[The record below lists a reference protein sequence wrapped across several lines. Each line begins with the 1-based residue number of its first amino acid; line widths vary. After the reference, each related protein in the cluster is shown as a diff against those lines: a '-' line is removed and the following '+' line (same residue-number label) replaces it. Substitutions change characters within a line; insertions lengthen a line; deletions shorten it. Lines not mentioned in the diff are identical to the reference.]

1 CPLGSATPRLPA
13 PLASPS
19 PDSAHSLWAL
29 AQPAASL
36 QSPGCFQGT
45 VGTAHPSVEI
55 WHVGWG
61 DSVPVLGVGGLDQPL
76 GQVAGEGKGS
86 LDPWLGVGGGTEPRT
101 DQPPSVSP
109 QAPHSPSPSSCPP
122 APWRC
127 CWGGTSR
134 SPSPTPLAQ
143 PPPRIVWQRN
153 LTALADGRLGP
164 NGSVAV
170 APAYQNR
177 LSVDPQGGTLT
188 IAPVAL
194 QDAGPYT
201 VEVFPLGGQVWRG
214 DIQLVGNVSVT
225 PPSLAVSEGAGSAA
239 LTCAPV
245 RGTVTWT
252 KDGQSLDQNPRYRLS
267 AGTLQISRPDRN
279 DSGTY
284 NCTVSNPRGDQ
295 TRSPGSDSVLVPFP
309 DGPEPPT
316 ISLSSDRDP
325 EPRRYVR
332 VNSTVGL
339 GCRAPSDPP
348 AQIYWSLADASDPL
362 VPAQPDLTLPRVQLS
377 QAGLY
382 SCLAS
387 NPRTQRQLRATLILT
402 VTRGSPP
409 GSPFCSL
416 DSVANGTALRF
427 LCSWPGGSPAPSLS
441 LQGLPGG
448 GEQGVGPTLERT
460 LSSPPPALN
469 GTRVTCLGRHLAA
482 EGNCSMTPEAPSG
495 VSLSFQASLD
505 PGGTVLLDL
514 QCQGTYRPVEIAWA
528 WDGAPLGPGGRYR
541 VSADGARLTISNF
554 TAPQD
559 LGGYSV
565 RCQNPLGSQESNL
578 TLTGPSVSSWSLVRG
593 SEPGSARLSWAVPEG
608 SVVTGFLVQVPGSPG
623 GRAAGEWQTLQTL
636 GGATRSSTVG
646 GLQPHTAYS
655 FRLLPLLGAQ
665 PGLPGSLPVSSLS
678 AASTLSPG
686 AIAGIVLGSILG
698 MILLL
703 ALLVLLIWFLRARW
717 GESKVGV
724 PPPPEHPGKEVWGQ
738 DTLLPANQMQG

>member
-1 CPLGSATPRLPA
+1 PALPFPLQLPPG
-13 PLASPS
+13 PLA
-19 PDSAHSLWAL
+19 
-29 AQPAASL
+29 
-36 QSPGCFQGT
+36 
-45 VGTAHPSVEI
+45 
-55 WHVGWG
+55 
-61 DSVPVLGVGGLDQPL
+61 VLLGGNLSIPL
-76 GQVAGEGKGS
+76 S
-86 LDPWLGVGGGTEPRT
+86 Y
-101 DQPPSVSP
+101 PP
-109 QAPHSPSPSSCPP
+109 
-122 APWRC
+122 
-127 CWGGTSR
+127 
-134 SPSPTPLAQ
+134 AQ

-170 APAYQNR
+170 APAYQDR
-177 LSVDPQGGTLT
+177 LSVDPQGGALT

-214 DIQLVGNVSVT
+214 DIQVEVYELVGNISVT

-239 LTCAPV
+239 LTCASV

-252 KDGQSLDQNPRYRLS
+252 KEGQSLDQNPRYRLS

-284 NCTVSNPRGDQ
+284 NCTVSNPFSTGTGTAQIRVYCECRPDAGADGPE
-295 TRSPGSDSVLVPFP
+295 PGQK

-387 NPRTQRQLRATLILT
+387 NPQTQRQLRATLILT
-402 VTRGSPP
+402 VTQIPP

-460 LSSPPPALN
+460 LSSPLPALN

-514 QCQGTYRPVEIAWA
+514 QCQGTYRPMEIAWA
-528 WDGAPLGPGGRYR
+528 RDGAPLGPGGRYR

-578 TLTGPSVSSWSLVRG
+578 TLTGPSVSGWSLVRG
-593 SEPGSARLSWAVPEG
+593 SEPGSAQLSWAVPEG
-608 SVVTGFLVQVPGSPG
+608 SVVTGFLVQVPGPPG

-646 GLQPHTAYS
+646 GLQPNTPYS

-665 PGLPGSLPVSSLS
+665 V
-678 AASTLSPG
+678 
-686 AIAGIVLGSILG
+686 
-698 MILLL
+698 
-703 ALLVLLIWFLRARW
+703 
-717 GESKVGV
+717 GEPS
-724 PPPPEHPGKEVWGQ
+724 HTQ
-738 DTLLPANQMQG
+738 TLLPVPERERI

>member
-1 CPLGSATPRLPA
+1 MGGF
-13 PLASPS
+13 SP
-19 PDSAHSLWAL
+19 
-29 AQPAASL
+29 
-36 QSPGCFQGT
+36 C
-45 VGTAHPSVEI
+45 
-55 WHVGWG
+55 
-61 DSVPVLGVGGLDQPL
+61 
-76 GQVAGEGKGS
+76 
-86 LDPWLGVGGGTEPRT
+86 VGGGRT
-101 DQPPSVSP
+101 GSAPWAGGGGGQRLPGPLARASLCLPPGPALPFPLQLPPS
-109 QAPHSPSPSSCPP
+109 
-122 APWRC
+122 
-127 CWGGTSR
+127 
-134 SPSPTPLAQ
+134 PLEVL
-143 PPPRIVWQRN
+143 IVWQRN

-214 DIQLVGNVSVT
+214 DIQVEVYELVGNVSVT

-284 NCTVSNPRGDQ
+284 NCT

>member
-1 CPLGSATPRLPA
+1 MAGRCPDTWAGAARLLLLLLGPTLPF
-13 PLASPS
+13 PLQLPPS
-19 PDSAHSLWAL
+19 PL
-29 AQPAASL
+29 
-36 QSPGCFQGT
+36 
-45 VGTAHPSVEI
+45 E
-55 WHVGWG
+55 
-61 DSVPVLGVGGLDQPL
+61 VLLGGNLSIPL
-76 GQVAGEGKGS
+76 S
-86 LDPWLGVGGGTEPRT
+86 Y
-101 DQPPSVSP
+101 PP
-109 QAPHSPSPSSCPP
+109 
-122 APWRC
+122 
-127 CWGGTSR
+127 
-134 SPSPTPLAQ
+134 AQ

-170 APAYQNR
+170 APAYQDR

-214 DIQLVGNVSVT
+214 DIQVEVYELVGNVSVM
-225 PPSLAVSEGAGSAA
+225 PPSLAVNEGTGSAA

-284 NCTVSNPRGDQ
+284 NCTVSNPFSTGTGTAQIR
-295 TRSPGSDSVLVPFP
+295 VYY
-309 DGPEPPT
+309 GPEPPT
-316 ISLSSDRDP
+316 ISVSSDRDP
-325 EPRRYVR
+325 DPRRYVR

-387 NPRTQRQLRATLILT
+387 NPQTQRQLRATLILT
-402 VTRGSPP
+402 VTQIPP

-482 EGNCSMTPEAPSG
+482 EGNCSMTPAPSG

-608 SVVTGFLVQVPGSPG
+608 SVVTGFLIQVPGSPG

-646 GLQPHTAYS
+646 GLQPHTPYS

-665 PGLPGSLPVSSLS
+665 AGEPSHTQTLLP
-678 AASTLSPG
+678 ASTLSPG

-717 GESKVGV
+717 GKREKMPLTPPGTRQHYLPRQFPNGRESDPVE
-724 PPPPEHPGKEVWGQ
+724 PPAHPSRASSRCFWGDGDVSSISYEEHLRIHGPPAPWPG
-738 DTLLPANQMQG
+738 LPGDSRSPGLPSLASWQGPRTARSATRV

>member
-1 CPLGSATPRLPA
+1 MVPLTPDPQPPA
-13 PLASPS
+13 M
-19 PDSAHSLWAL
+19 
-29 AQPAASL
+29 PAAL
-36 QSPGCFQGT
+36 T
-45 VGTAHPSVEI
+45 
-55 WHVGWG
+55 
-61 DSVPVLGVGGLDQPL
+61 L
-76 GQVAGEGKGS
+76 
-86 LDPWLGVGGGTEPRT
+86 
-101 DQPPSVSP
+101 PPSVLPIPVRPGSGRGVGSSP
-109 QAPHSPSPSSCPP
+109 VLPFPLQLPP
-122 APWRC
+122 
-127 CWGGTSR
+127 G
-134 SPSPTPLAQ
+134 PLAVLLGGNLSIPLSYPPTQ

-170 APAYQNR
+170 ASAYQDR
-177 LSVDPQGGTLT
+177 LSVDPQGGALT
-188 IAPVAL
+188 ISPVVL

-214 DIQLVGNVSVT
+214 DVQVEVYELVGKVSVT
-225 PPSLAVSEGAGSAA
+225 PPSLAVSEGVGSAA

-252 KDGQSLDQNPRYRLS
+252 RNGQRLDPNTRYRVS

-284 NCTVSNPRGDQ
+284 NCTVSNPFSTG

-316 ISLSSDRDP
+316 ISLSSDGDP

-332 VNSTVGL
+332 VNSTVTL
-339 GCRAPSDPP
+339 ACRAPSDPP

-387 NPRTQRQLRATLILT
+387 NPQTQRQLRATLILT
-402 VTRGSPP
+402 VTQIPP

-448 GEQGVGPTLERT
+448 AEEGVGSTLEQT
-460 LSSPPPALN
+460 LSSPPPALS
-469 GTRVTCLGRHLAA
+469 GTLVTCLGRHLAA
-482 EGNCSMTPEAPSG
+482 EGNCSMTPGETPAP
-495 VSLSFQASLD
+495 ASLD
-505 PGGTVLLDL
+505 PGDTVLLDL
-514 QCQGTYRPVEIAWA
+514 ECRGTYRPVEIAWA
-528 WDGAPLGPGGRYR
+528 RDGAPLGPGGRYR

-554 TAPQD
+554 MAPQD

-578 TLTGPSVSSWSLVRG
+578 TLTGPSVSGWTLVRG

-608 SVVTGFLVQVPGSPG
+608 SVVTGFLIQLQGPPG

-646 GLQPHTAYS
+646 GLQPHTSYS
-655 FRLLPLLGAQ
+655 FRLLPLLGTQAGEPSHTQ
-665 PGLPGSLPVSSLS
+665 MLLPSEYGRLGARTPGFSFH
-678 AASTLSPG
+678 PG
-686 AIAGIVLGSILG
+686 AIAGIVLGSILA

-703 ALLVLLIWFLRARW
+703 ALLVLLIWFLQARW
-717 GESKVGV
+717 GESKAGV
-724 PPPPEHPGKEVWGQ
+724 PPSPELPGKEVWGQ
-738 DTLLPANQMQG
+738 DTLLSANQMQG

>member
-1 CPLGSATPRLPA
+1 MAGRCPDTWAGAARLLLLLLGPVLPFPLQLPPG
-13 PLASPS
+13 PLA
-19 PDSAHSLWAL
+19 
-29 AQPAASL
+29 
-36 QSPGCFQGT
+36 
-45 VGTAHPSVEI
+45 
-55 WHVGWG
+55 
-61 DSVPVLGVGGLDQPL
+61 VLLGGNLSIPL
-76 GQVAGEGKGS
+76 S
-86 LDPWLGVGGGTEPRT
+86 Y
-101 DQPPSVSP
+101 PP
-109 QAPHSPSPSSCPP
+109 
-122 APWRC
+122 
-127 CWGGTSR
+127 
-134 SPSPTPLAQ
+134 AQ

-153 LTALADGRLGP
+153 RTVLADGHLGP

-170 APAYQNR
+170 ASAYQGR
-177 LSVDPQGGTLT
+177 LSVDPQGGALA

-214 DIQLVGNVSVT
+214 DVQVEVYELVGNVSVT
-225 PPSLAVSEGAGSAA
+225 PPALAVSEGARSAA

-252 KDGQSLDQNPRYRLS
+252 RNGQSLDPNPRYRVS
-267 AGTLQISRPDRN
+267 AGTLQISRPERN

-284 NCTVSNPRGDQ
+284 NCTVSNPFGTGAGAAHIR
-295 TRSPGSDSVLVPFP
+295 VYY
-309 DGPEPPT
+309 GPEPPT

-332 VNSTVGL
+332 VNSTVTL
-339 GCRAPSDPP
+339 ACRAPSDPP
-348 AQIYWSLADASDPL
+348 AQIYWSLADAGDPL
-362 VPAQPDLTLPRVQLS
+362 VPAQPELTLPRVQLS

-387 NPRTQRQLRATLILT
+387 NPQTQRQLRATLILT
-402 VTRGSPP
+402 VTQIPP

-448 GEQGVGPTLERT
+448 EEQGVGPTLERT
-460 LSSPPPALN
+460 LSPPLPALN

-495 VSLSFQASLD
+495 VSLSFQASLA
-505 PGGTVLLDL
+505 PGDTVLLDL
-514 QCQGTYRPVEIAWA
+514 QCRGTYRPVEIAWA
-528 WDGAPLGPGGRYR
+528 RDGAPLGPGGRYR

-578 TLTGPSVSSWSLVRG
+578 TLTGPSVSGWTLVRG

-608 SVVTGFLVQVPGSPG
+608 SVVTGFLIQI
-623 GRAAGEWQTLQTL
+623 RAAGEWQTLQTL

-646 GLQPHTAYS
+646 GLQPHTSYS
-655 FRLLPLLGAQ
+655 FRLLPLLGTQAGEPSHTQ
-665 PGLPGSLPVSSLS
+665 TLLP
-678 AASTLSPG
+678 ASTLSPG

-717 GESKVGV
+717 GKKEKMPLTPPGTRQHYLPRQFPHGRESDPVEPPAPPSRASSRCSWGDGDLSFISYEEHLRIHGPPAPWAPWRRQGPWAPISGQLAGPQDSAQRHTGV
-724 PPPPEHPGKEVWGQ
+724 TGTGEPAWEPGVRESLTG
-738 DTLLPANQMQG
+738 D